1 MSFLIIII
9 TMNIEKLKVFEIIN
23 LIELEIDCAIINL
36 IYVTFIIYIFLITDK

>member
-23 LIELEIDCAIINL
+23 LIELEIDCAIIHL
-36 IYVTFIIYIFLITDK
+36 IYTCNVYNLYIFNN